1 MRSLNKRYW
10 PAKVKIDYNEN
21 SNTDTIKWCISN
33 FGHERFRIVGSNTFY
48 FTNQKDATLFA
59 LRWS

>member
-10 PAKVKIDYNEN
+10 PAKVKIDYDDR
-21 SNTDTIKWCISN
+21 SNDDTIRWCVKH
-33 FGHERFRIVGSNTFY
+33 FGYDRFRIVGPSTFY

-59 LRWS
+59 LRWA